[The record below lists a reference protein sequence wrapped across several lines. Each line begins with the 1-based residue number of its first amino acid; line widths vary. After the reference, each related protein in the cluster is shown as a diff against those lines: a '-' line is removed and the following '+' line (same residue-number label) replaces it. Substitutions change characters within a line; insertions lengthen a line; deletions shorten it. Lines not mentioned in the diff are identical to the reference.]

1 MSTKMRALPRVMMVG
16 DWKVADFGKL
26 AAEGWPAD
34 TDPAKT
40 VLLDK
45 SPPAPSLLNSAAAG
59 TARLV
64 RYTNTEVVVEVNSP
78 SGAML
83 VLNDVWHPWWRAS
96 IDGNETEIF
105 RANAI
110 FRAVQVPPGTFAV
123 RFTFAPLRGVWDEL
137 RAKLRGHKG

>member
-1 MSTKMRALPRVMMVG
+1 MMVG

-40 VLLDK
+40 VLLEK
-45 SPPAPSLLNSAAAG
+45 RAAAAAVELRGAG

-64 RYTNTEVVVEVNSP
+64 RYTNTEVVVEVSSP

-83 VLNDVWHPWWRAS
+83 VLNDVWHPWWRAT

-110 FRAVQVPPGTFAV
+110 FRAVQVPPGTVHRAV
-123 RFTFAPLRGVWDEL
+123 HVRAAARGVE
-137 RAKLRGHKG
+137 